1 MTGVVTALVVTA
13 GATVMSAMEA
23 KEANYQRRA
32 AASREYEA
40 SQKRADIQNVRSQRE
55 QIRAAKIAQ
64 AQMMNV
70 ASQTGGMGGS
80 ALAGGMS
87 SISSQSMSNINYTA
101 QIAEQNT
108 AIATAQLQG
117 ASVTSNAE
125 VWGAIGQLSGTM
137 FSDLGGFKKIMS

>member
-1 MTGVVTALVVTA
+1 MSALITGTIFVASQ
-13 GATVMSAMEA
+13 VMSVMEQ

-32 AASREYEA
+32 AAAQEYA
-40 SQKRADIQNVRSQRE
+40 AQQKRADIQNVRSTRE

-64 AQMMNV
+64 AQMTNV

-80 ALAGGMS
+80 ALAGGTS
-87 SISSQSMSNINYTA
+87 SISSQLAGSINYTQ

-108 AIATAQLQG
+108 AIAQAQLAG

-125 VWGAIGQLSGTM
+125 VWGAIGNIAGTI
-137 FSDLGGFKKIMS
+137 FTGGGGFKKVMG

>member
-1 MTGVVTALVVTA
+1 MSALIVGTVFVA
-13 GATVMSAMEA
+13 SQVMSVMEQ

-32 AASREYEA
+32 AADREYQA
-40 SQKRADIQNVRSQRE
+40 QQKRADIQNVRSTRE

-64 AQMMNV
+64 AQMQNV
-70 ASQTGGMGGS
+70 AAQTGGMGGS

-87 SISSQSMSNINYTA
+87 SISSQAMGNINYTA

-108 AIATAQLQG
+108 AIAQAQLAG

-125 VWGAIGQLSGTM
+125 VWGAIGNIAGTI
-137 FSDLGGFKKIMS
+137 FTGGGGFKKVMG

>member
-1 MTGVVTALVVTA
+1 MTGLVTAAVITA
-13 GATVMSAMEA
+13 GATVMNVLES

-32 AASREYEA
+32 AATREYQA
-40 SQKRADIQNVRSQRE
+40 QQKRADIQNVRSTRE

-64 AQMMNV
+64 AQMQNV

-80 ALAGGMS
+80 ALAGGLS
-87 SISSQSMSNINYTA
+87 SISSQMSSNINYTA

-125 VWGAIGQLSGTM
+125 VWGAIGSISGTI
-137 FSDLGGFKKIMS
+137 FGDLGGTKKLFS